1 MYKEFI
7 QLNSKKNP
15 EQSNLKKNEILPF
28 ATAWMDLSVVLSET
42 SPTEKDKHH
51 TIPLIRAI

>member
-15 EQSNLKKNEILPF
+15 KQSNLKKNEVLPF
-28 ATAWMDLSVVLSET
+28 ATTWMDLSVVLSEM
-42 SPTEKDKHH
+42 SSTEKDKHH
-51 TIPLIRAI
+51 MISLIHGI